1 MQSGR
6 RVVPTPLGITLV
18 KGYSNIDPDLCLPD
32 VRSHIEK
39 QITLIAQ
46 GKAEFA
52 QVVRSSLRDFAAK
65 FAYFVSQVRLGRRRQ

>member
-1 MQSGR
+1 
-6 RVVPTPLGITLV
+6 VVPTPLGITLV

-46 GKAEFA
+46 GKAEYA

-65 FAYFVSQVRLGRRRQ
+65 FAYFVSQVRLVRRRQ